1 MSKFRSSSKKPIL
14 FALVLDVIGVTVF
27 CTIGRRS
34 HDEGIVLL
42 GVWQTAWPFLS
53 GAGIGWLLSRGW
65 SRPTSVAHTGL
76 AVWICTVLFGMILRR
91 LSSQGVALS
100 FVVVASIFTALF
112 LLGWRV
118 IANRVIDASRPGP
131 SGPSKPGPSRH

>member
-1 MSKFRSSSKKPIL
+1 ML
-14 FALVLDVIGVTVF
+14 FSLVLDTVGIFVF

-34 HDEGIVLL
+34 HDEGITLL

-65 SRPTSVAHTGL
+65 SRPASVAHTGI
-76 AVWICTVLFGMILRR
+76 AVWVCTVLFGMILRR
-91 LSSQGVALS
+91 LSNQGVAFS
-100 FVVVASIFTALF
+100 FVVVASVVTALF

-118 IANRVIDASRPGP
+118 LATRLIRTSR
-131 SGPSKPGPSRH
+131 S

>member
-1 MSKFRSSSKKPIL
+1 MPSAQQNSRTQKPAASVL
-14 FALVLDVIGVTVF
+14 FSLVLDAVGIFVF

-34 HDEGIVLL
+34 HAEGITLL

-65 SRPTSVAHTGL
+65 SRPASITHTGIP
-76 AVWICTVLFGMILRR
+76 VWVCTVLFGMILRR
-91 LSSQGVALS
+91 LSNQGVAFS
-100 FVVVASIFTALF
+100 FVIVASLVTALF

-118 IANRVIDASRPGP
+118 VATRLIRASR
-131 SGPSKPGPSRH
+131 SSSRK